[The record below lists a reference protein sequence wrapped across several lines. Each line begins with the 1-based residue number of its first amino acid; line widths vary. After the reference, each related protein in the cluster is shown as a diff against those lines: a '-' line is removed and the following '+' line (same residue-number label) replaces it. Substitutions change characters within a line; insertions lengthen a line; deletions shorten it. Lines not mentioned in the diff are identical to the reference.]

1 MKYVQ
6 RLKRPPIIE
15 MDTAEYVFTIPDSHR
30 GPGNYATL
38 LDRQL
43 IGIRADARLLGNMYL
58 GKGHINGR
66 EATTGVIEAMES
78 SRQYKTSEALPSRS
92 CTTVTSAIN
101 NGRLQSPRHARQLCE
116 RNVYVEEALMTR
128 WDHLCKWFES

>member
-58 GKGHINGR
+58 GKVQRWQGDSSFQCTPFAAIA
-66 EATTGVIEAMES
+66 EAD
-78 SRQYKTSEALPSRS
+78 
-92 CTTVTSAIN
+92 
-101 NGRLQSPRHARQLCE
+101 
-116 RNVYVEEALMTR
+116 RNKCCA
-128 WDHLCKWFES
+128 K